1 NPGSGILSGTTP
13 VNAVSGTATFS
24 NLSIDKGGV
33 SYTVQAASTG
43 LTSATSA
50 QFTINNPA
58 PTLASIAPAS
68 ANLSDTLDVVFNGTN
83 YITCVT
89 TVNFRANMTVNTV
102 TVNSSIKITANITIG
117 SGAAVGARNVSVT
130 NPAPG
135 GGTASLT
142 NAFTI
147 NNPATTTTLD
157 SSLNPS
163 TYGDSVTFTATVTSV
178 SGTPTGTVSFY
189 DGACGGTLLAG
200 PITLASGQAS
210 FGTSAL
216 SATSHTITACYSPT
230 GIFQASNGSVTQPV
244 NKATPTATLDVT
256 NSPVAYNGSGQAA
269 TVGIV
274 SSSVPGTVANI
285 LTGGAATQ
293 TNVGTY
299 AVTADFVPDDPTNY
313 NTLTG
318 LSAGNFVINTATTST
333 AVTSSQ

>member
-1 NPGSGILSGTTP
+1 
-13 VNAVSGTATFS
+13 
-24 NLSIDKGGV
+24 
-33 SYTVQAASTG
+33 
-43 LTSATSA
+43 
-50 QFTINNPA
+50 
-58 PTLASIAPAS
+58 
-68 ANLSDTLDVVFNGTN
+68 
-83 YITCVT
+83 
-89 TVNFRANMTVNTV
+89 
-102 TVNSSIKITANITIG
+102 
-117 SGAAVGARNVSVT
+117 
-130 NPAPG
+130 
-135 GGTASLT
+135 
-142 NAFTI
+142 
-147 NNPATTTTLD
+147 
-157 SSLNPS
+157 
-163 TYGDSVTFTATVTSV
+163 
-178 SGTPTGTVSFY
+178 
-189 DGACGGTLLAG
+189 AG

-230 GIFQASNGSVTQPV
+230 GIFQASNGSVTQTV

-333 AVTSSQ
+333 AVTSSQNPSVVGGSVSFTATVSSASGTPGGTVQFVIDGVNFGAPVALSAGSGTSGS